1 MELYDLETHQK
12 KLGPDYHRLETM
24 VKRSIEQEIRNKN
37 FGSRIGNFEKN
48 AVVKNQGTKQRAQ
61 RTLGDC
67 WQWETNGQCVIGD
80 NCSLRH
86 DMNKRRKVS
95 PSNPS
100 PNSFMQQNER
110 KSSRTRS
117 PRGRSPSGRMSRWPC
132 KDYLRGTCN
141 NSFCEK
147 WHPPECLFCKTK
159 RGCRLREKCSYAHL
173 EVEEL
178 PSKRS
183 KKNDGKSAVAI
194 LKKGNW
200 QERESVTNE
209 CHDRPG
215 KPGKRSDKKLGQ
227 NSSKRQSS
235 DTRQWS
241 CVFQDMTPP
250 KSILRKGTDMPKP
263 IQRVKFTKATARQ
276 TKIRDQNP
284 SLGYIC
290 PGEPHERSPNAP
302 KFEDGSQEETE
313 WQEQGAREAA
323 WKLAKSVLKL
333 KEHQR
338 ATFFSPSE
346 NRCLP
351 ASTLKLE
358 EREFVVD
365 SGASMHMISKKDLS
379 NAEMDTLT
387 KSCSPTIVITANGE
401 VQTHEEAIVFV
412 KELDIFLTM
421 KVLDN
426 TPAVLSLGKLCDE
439 NGYSYEWINGHKPHL
454 IKDGIRI
461 ICNTENFVPIVVP
474 GLTNS
479 SSTSSSS
486 SRTPMK
492 QESHSSS
499 SSSSSP
505 SSPTVGEIPVRER
518 EDAPNSDISPVP
530 VSELVDDRSG
540 KPEEIQAN
548 TIPKPNKKE
557 TTIER
562 GNPCGDSEIPER
574 LQEFRENLVDD
585 EIPLQGGSHASSSHE
600 VSLEPTTKRRE
611 DLGKHNVH
619 THFPED
625 RNCEICKRTKI
636 TRAPCRRRNGEAVP
650 RAANFGGL
658 ITADHRVL
666 SDNCESRNNHRYA
679 VVMQDLATQRIQ
691 AYPCKNK
698 TSQETRRSLQK
709 FLEPE
714 RKPKVIYTDNS
725 LEFGKACEDLSWNHC
740 TSTPHRSETNGIAE
754 RAVRRVKEGTSAVL
768 LQSGLNE
775 SWWADSLECYTYL
788 RNVQIFYLMGR
799 RPMKDVLGNRFG
811 QPFKG
816 AVIPFG
822 SLVEYH
828 PITAKDQ
835 SRIHQ
840 FGKKVLPGL
849 FVGYALYAGGIWK
862 GDVLVADLG
871 MLETMD
877 ASEIYSKRL
886 NAKEVI
892 FPKQGEFFFPIADGR
907 IKTPGRDQELRTST
921 LVRLRP
927 IQGESNIDFLGES
940 EGSLPQPHDS
950 LPDAGEAIND
960 FWSMSG
966 SFIYRHHVEPRVKLH
981 SPREES
987 FPIPLKYID
996 VTRLLIRIWML
1007 SKRSALMII
1016 GTSMGLET
1024 CLILGQFSHNLLYWN
1039 EKAPDGYMWSRERLD
1054 EKAAYIQARSPR
1066 ARTLEINGK
1075 ARQAEGEA
1083 KVV

>member
-1 MELYDLETHQK
+1 MTWTLIRK
-12 KLGPDYHRLETM
+12 KLGPDYHRLKTM

-37 FGSRIGNFEKN
+37 FGNRIGNFEKN
-48 AVVKNQGTKQRAQ
+48 AVVKNQGTKQRVQ
-61 RTLGDC
+61 RILGDC
-67 WQWETNGQCVIGD
+67 WQWETNGQCVKGD
-80 NCSLRH
+80 NCSFRH
-86 DMNKRRKVS
+86 DMNKRGKSS

-100 PNSFMQQNER
+100 PNSFMQQSER

-117 PRGRSPSGRMSRWPC
+117 PRGRSPSGRTSRWPC
-132 KDYLRGTCN
+132 KDYLKGICN

-147 WHPPECLFCKTK
+147 WHPPECLFYKTK
-159 RGCRLREKCSYAHL
+159 SGCRFGEKCSYPHRQVD
-173 EVEEL
+173 EQ

-183 KKNDGKSAVAI
+183 KTNNDKSAVAM
-194 LKKGNW
+194 LKKGYW
-200 QERESVTNE
+200 QERELVSDE

-227 NSSKRQSS
+227 NSSKSQSS
-235 DTRQWS
+235 DARQLG

-250 KSILRKGTDMPKP
+250 KSILRKGTDMPKT
-263 IQRVKFTKATARQ
+263 IQRVKFTKAIARH

-284 SLGYIC
+284 SLGYIF

-302 KFEDGSQEETE
+302 KFEDRSQEETE

-323 WKLAKSVLKL
+323 WKLAKNVLKL

-351 ASTLKLE
+351 ASTLKPE
-358 EREFVVD
+358 ERDFVVD
-365 SGASMHMISKKDLS
+365 SGASMFLSCIKDLS
-379 NAEMDTLT
+379 DAEMDTLT

-401 VQTHEEAIVFV
+401 VQTHEEAIVYV

-421 KVLDN
+421 KVLHN

-439 NGYSYEWINGHKPHL
+439 NGYFYEWINGQKPHL

-461 ICNTENFVPIVVP
+461 ICKQENFVPIVVP
-474 GLTNS
+474 GL
-479 SSTSSSS
+479 SSTSSASS
-486 SRTPMK
+486 STLRTPMK

-505 SSPTVGEIPVRER
+505 SSPTEGEIPVRER

-540 KPEEIQAN
+540 KPDGIQAN
-548 TIPKPNKKE
+548 KIPKTNKKE
-557 TTIER
+557 TTITR
-562 GNPCGDSEIPER
+562 GDPCGDSEIPEW
-574 LQEFRENLVDD
+574 LQEFREILVDD
-585 EIPLQGGSHASSSHE
+585 EIPLQGGSYASSSHE

-619 THFPED
+619 THFPKD

-650 RAANFGGL
+650 RAVNFGDL
-658 ITADHRVL
+658 ITADHKVL
-666 SDNCESRNNHRYA
+666 SYNCESRNNHRYA
-679 VVMQDLATQRIQ
+679 VVVQDLATQWIQ

-698 TSQETRRSLQK
+698 SSQETQRSLQK

-725 LEFGKACEDLSWNHC
+725 LEFGKACEDLSWNRC

-768 LQSGLNE
+768 LQSGPNE
-775 SWWADSLECYTYL
+775 SWWADSMECYTYL
-788 RNVQIFYLMGR
+788 RNVTDLLSDGKTPYER
-799 RPMKDVLGNRFG
+799 RFG
-811 QPFKG
+811 QPLKG
-816 AVIPFG
+816 PIIPCG

-849 FVGYALYAGGIWK
+849 FLGYALYAGGIWK
-862 GDVLVADLG
+862 GDVLVADLEE
-871 MLETMD
+871 LEAMD

-886 NAKEVI
+886 NAKVVI
-892 FPKQGEFFFPIADGR
+892 FPKQGEFIFPIADGR
-907 IKTPGRDQELRTST
+907 IKIPRRRSETENIHLDTAST
-921 LVRLRP
+921 NSR
-927 IQGESNIDFLGES
+927 
-940 EGSLPQPHDS
+940 
-950 LPDAGEAIND
+950 
-960 FWSMSG
+960 
-966 SFIYRHHVEPRVKLH
+966 
-981 SPREES
+981 RE
-987 FPIPLKYID
+987 
-996 VTRLLIRIWML
+996 
-1007 SKRSALMII
+1007 
-1016 GTSMGLET
+1016 
-1024 CLILGQFSHNLLYWN
+1024 
-1039 EKAPDGYMWSRERLD
+1039 
-1054 EKAAYIQARSPR
+1054 
-1066 ARTLEINGK
+1066 
-1075 ARQAEGEA
+1075 
-1083 KVV
+1083 